1 MNEDQNI
8 KEEIRF
14 KSSTLETI
22 DSAFMIWLNEK
33 LNLSI
38 QTNDGFR
45 KVPVLWLNP
54 ERAYQIKHN
63 KELRDVHDVLI
74 FPLITVRRDSF
85 TKDVNKKGSA
95 WGNIPPNSDQAGG
108 SITISRQ
115 INQDKTSN
123 FANAESLRRNSV
135 INFPRRK
142 TKKIVYQTKTIPM
155 PTYIDIEYILE
166 IKTEYQQHMNSLV
179 TPFVTKGGGISYHT
193 ITSEQGPDDKNI
205 GHRYEAFIQ
214 PDFSTEVFLDEVE
227 RGFKT
232 TIKIK
237 VLGYL
242 IGNEDNQEQ
251 PRIVVRENAVEIKFG
266 REKSFLNN

>member
-1 MNEDQNI
+1 MEVDKTI

-14 KSSTLETI
+14 KTSTLETI
-22 DSAFMIWLNEK
+22 DEAVMIWLSEK

-38 QTNDGFR
+38 KSNDGFR

-74 FPLITVRRDSF
+74 FPLITVTREGF

-95 WGNIPPNSDQAGG
+95 WGNIPPILDSKGG

-115 INQDKTSN
+115 INHDKTSN
-123 FANAESLRRNSV
+123 FANAESLRKNNV

-155 PTYIDIEYILE
+155 PTYIDIDYTLE
-166 IKTEYQQHMNSLV
+166 IKTEYQQHTNSLV
-179 TPFVTKGGGISYHT
+179 TPFVTEGGGISYHT
-193 ITSEQGPDDKNI
+193 ITTEDGPDAKNI

-214 PDFSTEVFLDEVE
+214 PNFETKISLDEEE
-227 RGFKT
+227 RSFVT
-232 TIKIK
+232 EIKIK

-242 IGNEDNQEQ
+242 IGNDDNQEQ
-251 PRIVVRENAVEIKFG
+251 PRVVVRENAVEIKFG
-266 REKSFLNN
+266 REKSILNN